1 MGDVK
6 CSVCGAPAVVH
17 LQQIEG
23 EIERTVDLCETCARN
38 YGVLSHS
45 PLPFS
50 IVQSV
55 STTLFSQLGTPQ
67 PRTSRRCS
75 RCGCTAETLIKES
88 RVGCAQCYED
98 LKPDLMTMLRQT
110 QASSQHIGRQPK
122 QLRLKKSPN
131 TPDVLVAQLKKAIEE
146 ERFEEA
152 ATLRDQLSQH
162 ELG

>member
-1 MGDVK
+1 M
-6 CSVCGAPAVVH
+6 
-17 LQQIEG
+17 
-23 EIERTVDLCETCARN
+23 
-38 YGVLSHS
+38 
-45 PLPFS
+45 
-50 IVQSV
+50 
-55 STTLFSQLGTPQ
+55 
-67 PRTSRRCS
+67 
-75 RCGCTAETLIKES
+75 KES

-98 LKPDLMTMLRQT
+98 LKPDLMAMLHQT
-110 QASSQHIGRQPK
+110 QASPQHIGRQPK